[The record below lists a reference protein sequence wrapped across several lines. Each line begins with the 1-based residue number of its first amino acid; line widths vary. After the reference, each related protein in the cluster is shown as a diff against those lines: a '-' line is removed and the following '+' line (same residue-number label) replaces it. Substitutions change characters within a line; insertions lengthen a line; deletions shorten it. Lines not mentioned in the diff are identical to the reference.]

1 MLHLLWT
8 IYVLQYT
15 GVFSPPAA
23 SSPPTASI
31 GITVSK
37 LPSGI
42 IEVTCPDMNLNCL
55 VLVQSTN
62 SPDQVCVGYINYSD
76 VDRLATL
83 NCSDPDGLATP
94 SPVVNDVSVVVVVYT
109 WRGGES
115 IFSGQLSHVSQLEP
129 PTCDV

>member
-1 MLHLLWT
+1 MVIKC
-8 IYVLQYT
+8 IYCHHAVT
-15 GVFSPPAA
+15 P
-23 SSPPTASI
+23 SPPTTSVD
-31 GITVSK
+31 ITVSK

-62 SPDQVCVGYINYSD
+62 RPDQVCVGYINYSD
-76 VDRLATL
+76 PDRTTTF
-83 NCSDPDGLATP
+83 TP
-94 SPVVNDVSVVVVVYT
+94 ETTDVSVVVVVYT

-129 PTCDV
+129 PTSEYRSTVWYA